1 MEQTNNEL
9 KSILIDVDS
18 FQGEFDSKWKILSSK
33 IPITFLTTDASNKR
47 KSYLSQIG
55 NVLTFKSFNN
65 SFAFVDN
72 NNIIVNMLHENH
84 INSSEV
90 IVVTNALEH
99 IEQISSYG
107 LKCVHLTNSYNSYKV
122 APDYISTNINGV
134 VDIIL
139 GKNGGLL
146 AESIDKI
153 KNNNSYYYILK
164 SIHRTEQGNIEIFSG
179 GRYFA
184 AGTIQSYYHIL
195 SNRILSNKHDGREYK
210 KFVDIFEVMIKFCGS
225 KIINPILISVPPK
238 PGNNNRFEKIL
249 QKLCYELNFENG
261 MSYIFCNKDYGNN
274 KIRGTQD
281 REANLDGCFTIDSEA
296 FKDRNVIIIDDVL
309 ASGATLREIT
319 KQLYL
324 KGASSVTGFVMA
336 INQLCTPWQRVRFNP
351 LLCPK
356 CNSEMKLR
364 INSYN
369 LSMFY
374 GCCSYPKCNYTIDY
388 NEGLSKIKTLNQMK
402 YIDNGNDDFDF

>member
-1 MEQTNNEL
+1 MISTCFPLNNSTFTAL
-9 KSILIDVDS
+9 ILFRWISISRHPPLDNLSILLTLTKLSVASIKLLLFTSFFAKIDK
-18 FQGEFDSKWKILSSK
+18 GEF
-33 IPITFLTTDASNKR
+33 
-47 KSYLSQIG
+47 
-55 NVLTFKSFNN
+55 
-65 SFAFVDN
+65 
-72 NNIIVNMLHENH
+72 
-84 INSSEV
+84 
-90 IVVTNALEH
+90 
-99 IEQISSYG
+99 
-107 LKCVHLTNSYNSYKV
+107 
-122 APDYISTNINGV
+122 
-134 VDIIL
+134 
-139 GKNGGLL
+139 LL
-146 AESIDKI
+146 VSDC
-153 KNNNSYYYILK
+153 LCD
-164 SIHRTEQGNIEIFSG
+164 GP
-179 GRYFA
+179 
-184 AGTIQSYYHIL
+184 IQSYYHIL
-195 SNRILSNKHDGREYK
+195 RNRILSNKHEGREYK

-319 KQLYL
+319 KRLYL

-374 GCCSYPKCNYTIDY
+374 GCGSYPKCNYTIDY
-388 NEGLSKIKTLNQMK
+388 NEGLSKIKTMNQMK